1 MNEDKN
7 IGTGAIPKIRTM
19 QSDMGMASEAKPEE
33 IITPIN
39 PDKIMDAVSVM
50 PKIENISVPNPTSFP
65 ALEPKE
71 EKLPDPI
78 FVSPK
83 INELSRMP
91 APLPKNEIPVTQPR
105 APQSLRTFSDDL
117 SLALRRTQG
126 SIITIALQEEERRNQ
141 IKPVARR
148 KDSFLVVISVG
159 LITLAL
165 GAIFF
170 VLSGKELPFTE
181 PKDVSTVSEKLLLP
195 ITVNNIKSI
204 SLDGKTSDSALS
216 DISTLINTT
225 ETGITG
231 VVFTKTF
238 GESNKLLSTSE
249 FISFFGLKV
258 PGALSRGF
266 DSSFLFGIFETENTS
281 PFFIFTAESFESALS
296 GMLAWEGSLVTDLY
310 PFLNIKRESLGD
322 QNFVFED
329 SVIEN
334 KDVRILTLP
343 TGENIFYLV
352 YPDGTIFIATDKNIV
367 GEITEKI
374 SIEKLK

>member
-1 MNEDKN
+1 MNEDKD
-7 IGTGAIPKIRTM
+7 IGPKALPKIRTM
-19 QSDMGMASEAKPEE
+19 QSDMGIASDPMPEKINIE
-33 IITPIN
+33 TTP
-39 PDKIMDAVSVM
+39 KKELDAVSVM
-50 PKIENISVPNPTSFP
+50 PKIESVPAPISVQ
-65 ALEPKE
+65 
-71 EKLPDPI
+71 PI
-78 FVSPK
+78 EQPINNIPEQPFVSPK

-91 APLPKNEIPVTQPR
+91 APLPRNEPVPVQAR

-117 SLALRRTQG
+117 SSALRRTQG
-126 SIITIALQEEERRNQ
+126 SIITIALQEEEKRNQ
-141 IKPVARR
+141 MKPVAKR
-148 KDSFLVVISVG
+148 KDSFLVVISIG
-159 LITLAL
+159 LITIAL

-181 PKDVSTVSEKLLLP
+181 PTDVSTVSEKLLLP

-204 SLDGKTSDSALS
+204 SLDGKTRDSALS
-216 DISTLINTT
+216 EVSTLLETT

-231 VVFTKTF
+231 IIFTKTF
-238 GESNKLLSTSE
+238 GESNKLLSTTE
-249 FISFFGLKV
+249 FTSFFEIKT
-258 PGALSRGF
+258 PGALARGF
-266 DSSFLFGIFETENTS
+266 DSSFLFGTFKNEDTS

-296 GMLAWEGSLVTDLY
+296 GMLAWEENIVTDLY
-310 PFLNIKRESLGD
+310 LFLNIKRESLGD

-367 GEITEKI
+367 GEVTEKI